1 MPKPISDD
9 TAPKPRLVL
18 STEGG
23 PGALPHPPEKP
34 GENSKPAFTCSL
46 ILPLGRGIHGKTF
59 WARWLIDTLRN
70 EGRTI
75 DVVDADR
82 TNATLTDYFSDAIKP
97 ASAEDADVEDR
108 LRITTEA
115 MMERP
120 RTTLMDFG
128 ANDLTIKRV
137 ALRLG
142 DFNGYLAEGL
152 VRGVAV
158 HFLGADHDDLA
169 LLRDMEEGVFAP
181 PATILVLNEALLPP
195 GASTAAFKPIM
206 QDDIF
211 QKAVGRGAV
220 PIYMPR
226 LGADAA
232 RELNR
237 RRLGFIAASLGQ
249 PGPDGTRIGPWNR
262 GLIKTWREAM
272 FASHAPVMEW
282 LR

>member
-9 TAPKPRLVL
+9 TAPKPRLVS
-18 STEGG
+18 STEGA
-23 PGALPHPPEKP
+23 PVLPYQPDKP
-34 GENSKPAFTCSL
+34 GVNSEPTFTCSL

-59 WARWLIDTLRN
+59 WARWLVDTLRN
-70 EGRTI
+70 EGRTV

-82 TNATLTDYFSDAIKP
+82 TNATLTDYFPDAIKP

-181 PATILVLNEALLPP
+181 PATILMLNEALLPP
-195 GASTAAFKPIM
+195 GVSTAAFKPIM

-211 QKAVGRGAV
+211 QKAVKRGAV
-220 PIYMPR
+220 PVYMPR
-226 LGADAA
+226 LGADAV

-272 FASHAPVMEW
+272 LASHAPVMEW

>member
-1 MPKPISDD
+1 MAKPPSDD
-9 TAPKPRLVL
+9 TTPKPRLVS
-18 STEGG
+18 STQGV
-23 PGALPHPPEKP
+23 PALPHPPEEP
-34 GENSKPAFTCSL
+34 GANREPAFTCSL

-59 WARWLIDTLRN
+59 WARWLIDTLLN

-75 DVVDADR
+75 DVMDADR
-82 TNATLTDYFSDAIKP
+82 TNATLTEYFSNVIKP
-97 ASAEDADVEDR
+97 ASAEDADVEDK
-108 LRITTEA
+108 LRSITEA
-115 MMERP
+115 MMEQP
-120 RTTLMDFG
+120 RTTLIDFG

-137 ALRLG
+137 ALKLG
-142 DFNGYLAEGL
+142 DFNSYLAEGL
-152 VRGVAV
+152 IRGVAV
-158 HFLGADHDDLA
+158 HFLGPDHDDLA
-169 LLRDMEEGVFAP
+169 LLRDMEAGMFAP

-195 GASTAAFKPIM
+195 GASNAAFNPIM
-206 QDDIF
+206 EDDIF
-211 QKAVGRGAV
+211 QKALKRGAV

-262 GLIKTWREAM
+262 SLIKAWREAM
-272 FASHAPVMEW
+272 LASHKPVMAW